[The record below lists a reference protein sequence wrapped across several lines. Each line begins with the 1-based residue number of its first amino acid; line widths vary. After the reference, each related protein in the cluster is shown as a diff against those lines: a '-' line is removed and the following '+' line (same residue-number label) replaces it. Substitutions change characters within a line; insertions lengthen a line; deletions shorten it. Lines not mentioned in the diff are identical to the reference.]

1 MMLCTGFWMLD
12 DKTSVGPR
20 SPLAA
25 TIPLSALYSSLPSNY
40 VIKILGTCETRRDRR
55 WARQPGSVLHDA
67 LERGS
72 CLRGFRR
79 WRRNGA
85 QSTGPAL

>member
-25 TIPLSALYSSLPSNY
+25 TIPLSALYLSLPGNY
-40 VIKILGTCETRRDRR
+40 LIKILVGCEPQRGHRC
-55 WARQPGSVLHDA
+55 ARQPGSVSHDA

-79 WRRNGA
+79 
-85 QSTGPAL
+85 